1 MSFLVPVG
9 GCSIGACL
17 PGCEYLHPRPSIAH
31 PAPLCSAPQTPALPV
46 FEKWRLSSRCSSD
59 PVPSV
64 QSGSA
69 TDGRDLIHV
78 SVRSSSWIEKTWLL
92 WNEMGRVYRKKERG
106 GVSHPVPFFDR
117 HRSE

>member
-31 PAPLCSAPQTPALPV
+31 PAPLCSAPQIPVLPV
-46 FEKWRLSSRCSSD
+46 FEKRRLSSRCTSD

-78 SVRSSSWIEKTWLL
+78 SVRFVDREDMAALERNGACLSKKGTW
-92 WNEMGRVYRKKERG
+92 RG
-106 GVSHPVPFFDR
+106 FPP
-117 HRSE
+117 RS